1 MGHKKGFLEGMAM
14 FHFLAGSGSK
24 GVHLITIHYIR
35 SFV

>member
-1 MGHKKGFLEGMAM
+1 MVHKKGFLEGMAM

-24 GVHLITIHYIR
+24 GVHLIIIHYVH